1 MMWRKSDGFYL
12 YSSVWIWMPS
22 EFESEA
28 IKELTSE
35 FNQLY
40 SFQSNLI
47 CLCPLTFL
55 APLSRMVSMSSS
67 VSSLYL
73 EANTCVAPCRII
85 CSISSFPSLFC
96 WSIRRP
102 VRAQI
107 TAHHCCLTHHK
118 TGHKGYL
125 TVFFISQVLTHF
137 NCWVNDTNDPF
148 LKLQLVVNAPN
159 C

>member
-1 MMWRKSDGFYL
+1 MGFI

-22 EFESEA
+22 EFVSEA
-28 IKELTSE
+28 IKEFTSE
-35 FNQLY
+35 FNKLY
-40 SFQSNLI
+40 SFQSSLI

-55 APLSRMVSMSSS
+55 APLSRIVSMSSS
-67 VSSLYL
+67 VSSLSL

-96 WSIRRP
+96 WSISRP

-118 TGHKGYL
+118 TGTKAFL
-125 TVFFISQVLTHF
+125 ISQVLNTIGS
-137 NCWVNDTNDPF
+137 VNDTNDQF

-159 C
+159 F